1 LYYSRE
7 FIIVTR
13 SLLISSVL
21 SVVLLISI
29 FYLPFT
35 PHLTSG
41 ITKDEASNAAPLQHL
56 SQTKPKLV
64 FDYSHGQ
71 YSDYVAYIDQYLE
84 QNLTAMGFDIV
95 WAKGGINSTVLQDA
109 FGLIIG
115 SFLGP
120 YYIDVETNVDIQD
133 WFYQGDK
140 FLWVSGDSDYVSP
153 PELGQFINDNM
164 SAILQGVGSH
174 VYPEPT
180 SVSDPISSTGVEYR
194 VVANTTVQ
202 HPLFD
207 DQFDQIVDNVDAV
220 LCHDPTCLYGSDS
233 SEPDVGVNPVAL
245 DEFHVENVYPLL
257 FYSASAYINDNDLIP
272 PYTHENGETGN
283 FVAATIELNAGPSD
297 DCIIVVSGASPYGD
311 YRPMYADEYYG
322 VQLNGYR
329 FVNQLI
335 SYVRD
340 NLYNPPTTPA
350 PTSSYS
356 VVTFDYWSAYQ
367 GYLEN
372 GITDTAYMAPGY
384 WSESWHVNV
393 EQHAL
398 QMIVE
403 LDCPTGT
410 DFDLEVF
417 KDDQTF
423 RSNSP
428 GDDNIT
434 ITSPESGMWTILVD
448 FSSGRGYYDIT
459 ATIIYSTEFS
469 SSSSSSTSSSS
480 PTTSSPTNLTGYDF
494 YGYLGLTITIGSM
507 AVIIVFAILIIKN
520 RPG

>member
-1 LYYSRE
+1 M
-7 FIIVTR
+7 VTR

-21 SVVLLISI
+21 SVVLLFSI
-29 FYLPFT
+29 FYLPSSSY
-35 PHLTSG
+35 LTSG
-41 ITKDEASNAAPLQHL
+41 ITKDEATNAAPLQSL

-71 YSDYVAYIDQYLE
+71 YSEYVADIDQYLE

-120 YYIDVETNVDIQD
+120 SYIDVGTYVDIHD
-133 WFYQGDK
+133 WFYQGEK
-140 FLWVSGDSDYVSP
+140 FLWVSGDSDYTAP
-153 PELGQFINDNM
+153 PDRGQFINDNM

-180 SVSDPISSTGVEYR
+180 SVADPVSNTGVEYR

-220 LCHDPTCLYGSDS
+220 LCHDPTCLYGSNS
-233 SEPDVGVNPVAL
+233 SDPNVGVNPVAL

-257 FYSASAYINDNDLIP
+257 FYSTSAYINDNDLIP
-272 PYTHENGETGN
+272 PYTHEDGETGS

-340 NLYNPPTTPA
+340 NLYTPSTTST
-350 PTSSYS
+350 PTSSSS
-356 VVTFDYWSAYQ
+356 VVTFDYSSAYQ

-372 GITDTAYMAPGY
+372 GIIATAYMAPGY
-384 WSESWHVNV
+384 WSELWYVTV

-403 LDCPTGT
+403 LDCPAGT
-410 DFDLEVF
+410 NFNLEVF
-417 KDDQTF
+417 RDDQTF
-423 RSNSP
+423 HSNSP
-428 GDDNIT
+428 GDDTIT
-434 ITSPESGMWTILVD
+434 ITSPASGTWTILVYH
-448 FSSGRGYYDIT
+448 SSGRGVYNIT
-459 ATIIYSTEFS
+459 ATITYSTEFS
-469 SSSSSSTSSSS
+469 SSSSPSTSSGS
-480 PTTSSPTNLTGYDF
+480 PSTYSPTNLTGYDF
-494 YGYLGLTITIGSM
+494 YGYLGLTITIGSI
-507 AVIIVFAILIIKN
+507 AVIIVFAILIVKN